1 MPMTP
6 LAESLASAS
15 VPSMHFLGRQPILD
29 ADLNLYGHEL
39 LYRSGTANQF
49 SGEAEHATRSVI
61 DDSLLMAATTGNEK
75 LFFNCTRQAIVSGIV
90 TLLPPASTVL
100 EILEDVEPDDELMA
114 SCRTLRDSGYSFA
127 LDDFVPDGSKTPF
140 LDIADYIKI
149 DFLASDKAERYAIRS
164 LAANRPIKFIA
175 EKIETEP
182 DVEIAWKEGCTFFQ
196 GYFFCK
202 PVMIAPRVIPQN
214 QMVYMR
220 LLAELTR
227 EPADILEIEQ
237 LTKSEPSICYR
248 LLRLVNSALYALPS
262 PISSI
267 RSAVM
272 MIGDDEFRKLVSVAL
287 ANIAGSSRSKSV
299 TRVALARAKFCEL
312 LAPVL
317 NEPPSTL
324 YLLGM
329 LSLMDVILTMPMRQ
343 VVEMLPL
350 HNRIKAALLGGKSSL
365 TIALDLVRARESGG
379 WLETTSIQESLNLRG
394 DIASRLYSDAIKWAD
409 AVNQIA

>member
-1 MPMTP
+1 
-6 LAESLASAS
+6 
-15 VPSMHFLGRQPILD
+15 MHFLGRQPILD
-29 ADLNLYGHEL
+29 SDLNLYGHEL
-39 LYRSGTANQF
+39 LYREGLANEF

-61 DDSLLMAATTGNEK
+61 DDSLLLANPTGNEK
-75 LFFNCTRQAIVSGIV
+75 IFFNCTRKSLVSGVV
-90 TLLPPASTVL
+90 TLLPPVSTVL
-100 EILEDVEPDDELMA
+100 EILESVDPDDELMDC
-114 SCRTLRDSGYSFA
+114 CRSLKALGYSFA
-127 LDDFVPDGSKTPF
+127 LDDFVPLPSKIPF
-140 LDIADYIKI
+140 LEIADYIKI
-149 DFLASDKAERYAIRS
+149 DFLASDKQEREAIHS
-164 LAANRPIKFIA
+164 LADSRKIKFIA
-175 EKIETEP
+175 EKVETEP
-182 DVEIAWKEGCTFFQ
+182 DVEQAWKEGCSFFQ
-196 GYFFCK
+196 GYFFCR

-227 EPADILEIEQ
+227 QPADIGEIEQ
-237 LTKSEPSICYR
+237 LAKSEPSICYR
-248 LLRLVNSALYALPS
+248 LLRLVNSPLYALPA

-272 MIGDDEFRKLVSVAL
+272 MIGDDEFRKLVTVAL

-299 TRVALARAKFCEL
+299 TRVALTRAKFCEF

-317 NEPPSTL
+317 NESSSTL

-329 LSLMDVILTMPMRQ
+329 LSLMDVILTLPMRQ

-350 HNRIKAALLGGKSSL
+350 HATIKAALLGGRSPL
-365 TIALDLVRARESGG
+365 TVALNLARARESGG

-409 AVNQIA
+409 TVDRLS

>member
-1 MPMTP
+1 MTP
-6 LAESLASAS
+6 FAPSPAFASS
-15 VPSMHFLGRQPILD
+15 PPMHFLGRQPILD

-39 LYRSGTANQF
+39 LYRSGLSNEF

-61 DDSLLMAATTGNEK
+61 DDSLLLASPTGGEK
-75 LFFNCTRQAIVSGIV
+75 LFFNCTRQALVSGIV
-90 TLLPPASTVL
+90 TLLPPADTVL
-100 EILEDVEPDDELMA
+100 EILENIEPDDELMA
-114 SCRTLRDSGYSFA
+114 SCHALKEAGYSFA
-127 LDDFVPDGSKTPF
+127 LDDFVPDGSKTRF
-140 LDIADYIKI
+140 LEIADYIKI

-164 LAANRPIKFIA
+164 LAADTPIKFIA

-182 DVEIAWKEGCTFFQ
+182 DVEEAWKEGCTFFQ

-214 QMVYMR
+214 QMIYMR
-220 LLAELTR
+220 LLAELSR
-227 EPADILEIEQ
+227 EPANILEIER

-317 NEPPSTL
+317 NESASTL

-329 LSLMDVILTMPMRQ
+329 LSLMDVILTMPMHQ
-343 VVEMLPL
+343 VVDMLPL
-350 HNRIKAALLGGKSSL
+350 HHKMKAALLGKKSSL
-365 TIALDLVRARESGG
+365 TVALDLVRARESGG

-409 AVNQIA
+409 TVNLIT